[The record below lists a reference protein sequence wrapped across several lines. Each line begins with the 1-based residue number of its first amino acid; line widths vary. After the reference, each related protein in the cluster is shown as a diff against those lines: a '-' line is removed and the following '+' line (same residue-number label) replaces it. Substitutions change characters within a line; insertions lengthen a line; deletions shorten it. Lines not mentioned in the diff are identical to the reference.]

1 MIRFRGSIL
10 QEGNHFPMAEQMF
23 DRVHEGQDVYDAA
36 DDKLGEID
44 EIYGAD
50 TPEGERAGARTM
62 RVSTGVLGLGLVEY
76 HVPFSAIESVAEER
90 VSG

>member
-1 MIRFRGSIL
+1 MIRFRRSIL
-10 QEGNHFPMAEQMF
+10 QEGDHFPMAEQMF

-50 TPEGERAGARTM
+50 TPEGERAA
-62 RVSTGVLGLGLVEY
+62 
-76 HVPFSAIESVAEER
+76 PVAQ
-90 VSG
+90 